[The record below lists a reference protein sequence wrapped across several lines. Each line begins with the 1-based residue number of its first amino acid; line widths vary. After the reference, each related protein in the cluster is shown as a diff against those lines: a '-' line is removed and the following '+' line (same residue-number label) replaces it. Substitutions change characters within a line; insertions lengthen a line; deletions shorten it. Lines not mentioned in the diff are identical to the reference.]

1 MNFTWAWGGSDII
14 FVTGMKVNWG
24 GEECTALQMLW
35 VGVQHGAVGDPCYRH
50 KKMFE
55 RRMWFCNSLE
65 AFKYVSTNGRSSSSH
80 LSLIF
85 IVSSWTRM
93 QCIFA
98 DGSPSRRL
106 RLGGRWSLASC
117 YTQSQWY
124 KLRPK
129 CEVYGSQHN
138 ADSHGN
144 VQALMKHNNF
154 LCLHHFVFSQWTKYF
169 QEPSSLTWQP
179 AEDTQRVGAIQT
191 AG

>member
-1 MNFTWAWGGSDII
+1 MF
-14 FVTGMKVNWG
+14 
-24 GEECTALQMLW
+24 L
-35 VGVQHGAVGDPCYRH
+35 VGIPP
-50 KKMFE
+50 
-55 RRMWFCNSLE
+55 
-65 AFKYVSTNGRSSSSH
+65 H
-80 LSLIF
+80 LSLII

-98 DGSPSRRL
+98 DGSPFRRL

-169 QEPSSLTWQP
+169 QEPSSITWQ
-179 AEDTQRVGAIQT
+179 QRKTRRGLGRYKLQDNPT
-191 AG
+191 AHWIVITMQNFTAAPWHQPVECCLTIS